1 MDACTA
7 DAAEPRKHTSA
18 LRQRPPTSTVEG
30 QCTSYFVLAGR
41 KRPQRCVVQKRAIW
55 QCDPPPPFRLRR
67 QIDCPPRRATNGG
80 AGGRGV
86 AQADAPAPYGADL
99 GRVVYPS
106 GAGGE
111 NGDGFHARGYSIKH
125 GRGKGGLVEGL
136 RFREMSLIR
145 AKWAAIP
152 NCNERDPLP

>member
-7 DAAEPRKHTSA
+7 DAAEPRKHTSSA
-18 LRQRPPTSTVEG
+18 SRQRPPTSTRTVEG

-111 NGDGFHARGYSIKH
+111 NGDGFHARGYVIQLNT
-125 GRGKGGLVEGL
+125 GEAKGALSKDYG
-136 RFREMSLIR
+136 S
-145 AKWAAIP
+145 
-152 NCNERDPLP
+152 ER